1 MWIQFN
7 CASKSLLFFWMRII
21 DEINLVEYM
30 YKEQFQQGIRPVA
43 VFLGENDVCNG
54 CSPKNIY
61 KTVRTDFF
69 SSFKIRKKSDVALNM
84 LDYP

>member
-1 MWIQFN
+1 
-7 CASKSLLFFWMRII
+7 MRII

-54 CSPKNIY
+54 CSPTNIY
-61 KTVRTDFF
+61 KTVAERRLLF
-69 SSFKIRKKSDVALNM
+69 SKKISTKQVVF
-84 LDYP
+84 